1 MLLTERALC
10 AAPAHL
16 IIVIVIGTKVHS
28 GMCELSELSELRAV
42 F

>member
-10 AAPAHL
+10 AGLPHL
-16 IIVIVIGTKVHS
+16 INVIVIGTEVHS
-28 GMCELSELSELRAV
+28 GMCELSELRAV